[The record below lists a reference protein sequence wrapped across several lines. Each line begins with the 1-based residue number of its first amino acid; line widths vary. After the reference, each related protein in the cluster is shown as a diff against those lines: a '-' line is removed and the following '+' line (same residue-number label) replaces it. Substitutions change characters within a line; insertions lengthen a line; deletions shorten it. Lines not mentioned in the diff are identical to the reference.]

1 MLLWLKALL
10 GMHWVT
16 LIRRADKEDLQS
28 LGMIQAFIAKK
39 TKSLDRVLLLKGKL
53 DMLSK
58 TIELT
63 KTVGKGEP
71 AKQAPLVYRDAESD
85 DEEMMASQESSDDEV
100 IEEIK
105 HGKRQR
111 RDSRDQDDEDD
122 GDDESMEEEK
132 LPRGLDEE
140 DDGIDSNGYDE
151 EIDSEVYGQESQD
164 DERLAESSSQDV
176 AMPSEDEE
184 VIRAPKKKQLGK
196 KR

>member
-1 MLLWLKALL
+1 
-10 GMHWVT
+10 MHWVT

-28 LGMIQAFIAKK
+28 LGQIQAFIAKK

-63 KTVGKGEP
+63 KTFVGEP
-71 AKQAPLVYRDAESD
+71 VKHAPLVYLDA

-111 RDSRDQDDEDD
+111 RDSAAEDEE
-122 GDDESMEEEK
+122 DDESMEEEK

-151 EIDSEVYGQESQD
+151 EIDSELYGLESQD